1 MVAAEVDELHAGFL
15 QLADQR
21 VEVLVAGVQ
30 AFEDGNL
37 DAGVFH
43 GLLHLGGD
51 AFAVLLLVVQYRDGL
66 VLVAFGDELAGHR
79 ALHVVQADRAED
91 QLVAARG
98 DFRGGGRR
106 VIISTPSSS

>member
-51 AFAVLLLVVQYRDGL
+51 AFAVLLLVVQY
-66 VLVAFGDELAGHR
+66 
-79 ALHVVQADRAED
+79 HVV
-91 QLVAARG
+91 L
-98 DFRGGGRR
+98 
-106 VIISTPSSS
+106 SL